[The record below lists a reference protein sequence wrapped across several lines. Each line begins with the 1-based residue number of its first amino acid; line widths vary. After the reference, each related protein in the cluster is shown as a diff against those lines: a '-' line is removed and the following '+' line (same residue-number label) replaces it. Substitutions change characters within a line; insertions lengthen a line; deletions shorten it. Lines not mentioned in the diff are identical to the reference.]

1 MLLLT
6 VAIFG
11 LLTQALAQ
19 TITAPAA
26 AATTFAA
33 AATTA
38 AAAATTLAPGDC
50 SDNTYVRPSSILPK
64 LR

>member
-1 MLLLT
+1 MLFLT

-26 AATTFAA
+26 A
-33 AATTA
+33 
-38 AAAATTLAPGDC
+38 TTLDPGDC
-50 SDNTYVRPSSILPK
+50 SGNTYVRPSSFLPK
-64 LR
+64 LH